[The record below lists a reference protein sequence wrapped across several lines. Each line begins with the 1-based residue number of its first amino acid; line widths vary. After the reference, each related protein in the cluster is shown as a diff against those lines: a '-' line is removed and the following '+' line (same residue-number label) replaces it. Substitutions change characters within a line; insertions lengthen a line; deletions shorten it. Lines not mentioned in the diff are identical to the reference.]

1 MPPQKA
7 HFPIALAIP
16 RPTTGPANLA
26 KNSYLAST
34 TTIAP
39 TRTRIRYTSANTHK
53 STTDV
58 GTNLDEYKNRSK
70 RSTPELAL
78 LCTLNADLA
87 NRGTTFDS
95 FLDRVSFGI
104 AIGLVVTTTH
114 SNPLLWQTLYYSW
127 LTSLLP
133 IQYSSHLI
141 ADHCDCT
148 TVTSYNPAYLHV
160 TSHDQQQNPAIS
172 RNAFFLSKASK
183 T

>member
-16 RPTTGPANLA
+16 RPTTGPASLA

-70 RSTPELAL
+70 RSTPELGL

-95 FLDRVSFGI
+95 FLDCVSFGI
-104 AIGLVVTTTH
+104 AIAIGLAATTTH
-114 SNPLLWQTLYYSW
+114 SNPLLWQTLCYSW

-141 ADHCDCT
+141 SSLIAVTVQQSQHTILPTYMSRRT
-148 TVTSYNPAYLHV
+148 THYKT
-160 TSHDQQQNPAIS
+160 QQ
-172 RNAFFLSKASK
+172 
-183 T
+183 